1 MIHCVGIVNT
11 SICLWIEWAAEGK
24 KKKKPNPETFLGRY
38 LEGLL
43 TVDPCLLADGN
54 LAILFRVSMKLFA
67 YCRKEQS
74 LSSI

>member
-1 MIHCVGIVNT
+1 MVHCVGIINT
-11 SICLWIEWAAEGK
+11 SIFSLDWTGSWGEK
-24 KKKKPNPETFLGRY
+24 KKTQPETFLGRY
-38 LEGLL
+38 LKGLL
-43 TVDPCLLADGN
+43 TVDPCLIADGN